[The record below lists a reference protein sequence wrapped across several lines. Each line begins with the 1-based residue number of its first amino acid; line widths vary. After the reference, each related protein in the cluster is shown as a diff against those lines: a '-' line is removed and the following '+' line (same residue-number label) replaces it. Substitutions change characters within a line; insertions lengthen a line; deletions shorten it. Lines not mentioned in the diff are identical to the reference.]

1 MLRYAKALIALTML
15 AALPGTAGAQDARI
29 LAIGDSLMA
38 WHRGADSSIADIVA
52 RELAEPVENRSV
64 SGARIVYR
72 LPISGS
78 LGMKI
83 ASQYRGDSV
92 DWVIITGGGNDL
104 WLGCGCNRCER
115 RMSRM
120 IAPDA
125 GRGELVDLVQQI
137 RSQGARVL
145 YLGYLRS
152 PGADS
157 PIEDCK
163 NEAEAF
169 EARLAK
175 LAERDPGVY
184 FHSIADLVPM
194 GDRSFHGADMI
205 HPSRKASS
213 MIGKQIAKV
222 IKRADNTR

>member
-15 AALPGTAGAQDARI
+15 AALPGTANAKDARI

-38 WHRGADSSIADIVA
+38 WHRGSDSSIADIVA
-52 RELAEPVENRSV
+52 RELQEPVENRSI
-64 SGARIVYR
+64 SGARIIYR

-83 ASQYRGDSV
+83 SSQYRGDSV

-115 RMSRM
+115 RMTSM
-120 IAPDA
+120 ITPDA
-125 GRGELVDLVQQI
+125 GRGELVDLVQRI

-157 PIEDCK
+157 PIEACK

-175 LAERDPGVY
+175 LAEQDPGVY

-213 MIGKQIAKV
+213 IIGQQIAKV
-222 IKRADNTR
+222 IKRADSTR